1 MTNQANFT
9 SSTTNFD
16 VPSLHLLINEI
27 EVALKDAETHLSEF
41 HDDEEQ
47 APLLMDSATVIDQ
60 LASIFDLIHF
70 KGTSELAHAISGNL
84 KKLHDSADNSDSEL
98 IMDISE
104 GIMVLDRYI
113 EFVLL
118 KEMVEPS
125 LILPIINKLRHH
137 LGELALSGDEVY
149 KSNNVSILNPE
160 RHYETLSQL
169 DIDKNQIISAYR
181 AGLAVALDKD
191 NNQLSADE
199 NQKLHALSAATQ
211 NIANASKTLFWQSA
225 ATATKNLNEI
235 LPLTNAKKRVLIY
248 LEQQLQNYLPIQDRR
263 FADLVSLACSRDD
276 SFLKTAQ
283 SQYGLN
289 QLSDSEQHE
298 LRRFLFGPNR
308 EISDTLNLLIQGE
321 ISAIKEKVDS
331 LARQENTINSVTNTD
346 IAKQIHELGSAMQL
360 LGLDDASTALKSAA
374 SEVAN
379 WQTPT
384 PEDFDR
390 LLSELMVAEN
400 ASIFL
405 SKTHTPGAVK
415 LSLHNRNISL
425 HQLDTAYET
434 LLKESRANIA
444 TITQAISDY
453 MTDANHDIMHLQ
465 TTPEALEQAAGA
477 ADFLKIP
484 NTAKMLSRLASYIN
498 NQAIE
503 ARVVLSEDKLAD
515 IADVIMAADY
525 HFEALEENRP
535 ISKQSMHIGQH
546 SLNRLLTTQ

>member
-1 MTNQANFT
+1 MSQAVNHVAT
-9 SSTTNFD
+9 ATNFD
-16 VPSLHLLINEI
+16 LPSLHLLLEEI

-47 APLLMDSATVIDQ
+47 VGLLMDSAIVIDQ
-60 LASIFDLIHF
+60 LASIFHLINF
-70 KGTSELAHAISGNL
+70 KGSSELASAIALCLKQLHASG
-84 KKLHDSADNSDSEL
+84 DNNNTEL
-98 IMDISE
+98 VMDISE
-104 GIMVLDRYI
+104 GIMVLDRYV

-118 KEMVEPS
+118 KEVLEPA
-125 LILPIINKLRHH
+125 LLVPIINKLYAH
-137 LGELALSGDEVY
+137 LGKNPITITDLAQGS
-149 KSNNVSILNPE
+149 SVSITNPS
-160 RHYETLSQL
+160 RHYQL
-169 DIDKNQIISAYR
+169 LTSLKLDSKALISAYR
-181 AGLAVALDKD
+181 AGLGVILTY
-191 NNQLSADE
+191 QGGELSPSDQA
-199 NQKLHALSAATQ
+199 KLQGMSLACQT
-211 NIANASKTLFWQSA
+211 IAQSSDALFWQ
-225 ATATKNLNEI
+225 ATAVATADIASL
-235 LPLTNAKKRVLIY
+235 LPLSNDKKRTLIY

>member
-1 MTNQANFT
+1 
-9 SSTTNFD
+9 
-16 VPSLHLLINEI
+16 
-27 EVALKDAETHLSEF
+27 
-41 HDDEEQ
+41 
-47 APLLMDSATVIDQ
+47 
-60 LASIFDLIHF
+60 
-70 KGTSELAHAISGNL
+70 
-84 KKLHDSADNSDSEL
+84 
-98 IMDISE
+98 
-104 GIMVLDRYI
+104 MVLDRYI